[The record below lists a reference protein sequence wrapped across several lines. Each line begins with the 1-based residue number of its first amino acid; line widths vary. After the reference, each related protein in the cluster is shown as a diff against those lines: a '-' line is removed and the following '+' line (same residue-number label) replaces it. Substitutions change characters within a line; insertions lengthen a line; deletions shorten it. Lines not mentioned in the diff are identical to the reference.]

1 MAYMNL
7 DTVEGA
13 ALLLADVELTV
24 RDNPHSHSG
33 WERANLNWG
42 VTLSCDGNDLDT
54 TFDISLLEPSP
65 IDVLRRCAD
74 EATKAAT
81 LDIDAFADEMDL
93 TKPSEVISRYET
105 CKKELAWLNDIGV
118 SKADVGDLASTLEEQ
133 RDEVQQRA
141 QAIRD
146 QRAAERELANPE
158 PPKGFVTIDSLEADL
173 DLGDYGDQCAEMS
186 SEDYIG
192 DVIGEVA
199 DANIDMYNHDLLEW
213 LPDHYEW
220 VEEADANGLLEGCK
234 GDIFKMVQAA
244 QYECFSSDMY
254 DHREDIAKYVTL
266 ESLKDEGVYAV
277 SEEVADAL
285 MYDIDY
291 SRTDRLSFLLNE
303 AQTLIIDSMDEPLYE
318 ALGSNEEILEDGMLH
333 NDYMSIKESG
343 YEFPNPCA
351 MGIETVRAVNKR
363 GYDAVFKEFWGNYMD
378 VSKEEPDTG
387 TPSLGS
393 MAKECRDASE
403 AFGDGGHGGHDDP
416 NR

>member
-13 ALLLADVELTV
+13 AQLLADVELTV
-24 RDNPHSHSG
+24 RGQRAGDWSKDNTR
-33 WERANLNWG
+33 WL
-42 VTLSCDGNDLDT
+42 VTLACGEDSIDT
-54 TFDISLLEPSP
+54 SFEWNTRRVEPAL
-65 IDVLRRCAD
+65 IDVLQTHASEAAD
-74 EATKAAT
+74 VVYQH
-81 LDIDAFADEMDL
+81 IDDYADEMGF
-93 TKPSEVISRYET
+93 TKPSQAIAAYEA
-105 CKKELAWLNDIGV
+105 CKKGLAWLNDIGV
-118 SKADVGDLASTLEEQ
+118 DKDEVATLATTLDEQ
-133 RDEVQQRA
+133 RDEVQEQA

-220 VEEADANGLLEGCK
+220 VEEADANGLLEDCK

-254 DHREDIAKYVTL
+254 DHQEDIAKYVTL
-266 ESLKDEGVYAV
+266 ESLKDEAVYAV

-285 MYDIDY
+285 MNDIDY
-291 SRTDRLSFLLNE
+291 SRTDRFSFLLDE
-303 AQTLIIDSMDEPLYE
+303 AKEQMQSIMAANLAETLGDEDR
-318 ALGSNEEILEDGMLH
+318 AEEVAEELVANG
-333 NDYMSIKESG
+333 DYIS
-343 YEFPNPCA
+343 NPCVLSVA
-351 MGIETVRAVNKR
+351 GVRVMKDKAALIAARQEADRGDELSLASVAEECRAVAH
-363 GYDAVFKEFWGNYMD
+363 GHSG
-378 VSKEEPDTG
+378 PDSG
-387 TPSLGS
+387 P
-393 MAKECRDASE
+393 
-403 AFGDGGHGGHDDP
+403 GHDDP

>member
-1 MAYMNL
+1 MAYTNL

-13 ALLLADVELTV
+13 ARLLADVELTV

-33 WERANLNWG
+33 WERANLSWG
-42 VTLSCDGNDLDT
+42 VTLSCGGNDLDT
-54 TFDISLLEPSP
+54 TFDTSLLEPPS

-81 LDIDAFADEMDL
+81 LHIDDFAEEMGL

-105 CKKELAWLNDIGV
+105 CKKELAWLDDIGV

-220 VEEADANGLLEGCK
+220 VEEADANGLLEGFK

-254 DHREDIAKYVTL
+254 DHQEDIAKYVTL
-266 ESLKDEGVYAV
+266 ESLKDEAVYAV

-285 MYDIDY
+285 MNDIDY
-291 SRTDRLSFLLNE
+291 SRTDRFSFLLDE
-303 AQTLIIDSMDEPLYE
+303 AKEQMQSIMAANLAETLGDEDR
-318 ALGSNEEILEDGMLH
+318 AEEVAEELVANG
-333 NDYMSIKESG
+333 DYIS
-343 YEFPNPCA
+343 NPCVLSVA
-351 MGIETVRAVNKR
+351 GVRVMKDKAALIAARQEADRGDEMSLASVAEECRAVAH
-363 GYDAVFKEFWGNYMD
+363 GHSG
-378 VSKEEPDTG
+378 PDSG
-387 TPSLGS
+387 P
-393 MAKECRDASE
+393 
-403 AFGDGGHGGHDDP
+403 GHDDP